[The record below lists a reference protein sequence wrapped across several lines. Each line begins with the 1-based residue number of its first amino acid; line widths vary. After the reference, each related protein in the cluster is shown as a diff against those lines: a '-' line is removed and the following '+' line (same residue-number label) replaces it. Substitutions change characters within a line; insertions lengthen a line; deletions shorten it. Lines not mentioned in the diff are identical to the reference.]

1 MGLFLKQYRNLKL
14 KMRILSQNLE
24 MTKMK
29 RKKMSTG
36 LIFQMRIL
44 ILRIRKKKRL

>member
-1 MGLFLKQYRNLKL
+1 MESFLKQYKNLKL

-36 LIFQMRIL
+36 QIFQTRTL